1 MQSFELRTAINGQ
14 SWEWLFDLPHRLN
27 VAVEIVDEWCLPML
41 PPSSG
46 HTAATLRRLVTTD
59 ESPLRS
65 AILNT
70 TPSTPQAI
78 AVDGVVC
85 LCFALGPAGV
95 LVLARELTGGSE
107 SADKHRSDLEL
118 IGSWL
123 AGAVE
128 ADLASEPSGTGTE
141 SHMIASLQRLLN
153 EAVSRGSVRNVVSA
167 FVETLAVWRDL
178 AVYGY
183 VADTRGRFF
192 LSVSPL
198 GADHSAMSAELDAAA
213 VPAEG
218 AMVRLS
224 SAETERLGFGSVAG
238 DMLIRR
244 ISTDSGASWLMV
256 FAAAI
261 DSRDEPRL
269 TVYSDL
275 LRESLNDL
283 TAETTDRVVAA
294 IMGHLSHK
302 SEPVEAT
309 AQLALDDVIAAVGA
323 TQGALAVTK
332 AGRTHALAVGNT
344 DLLTTSED
352 GAPPDRLVVQAAHD
366 GELITLAVAG
376 EDGRFTA
383 HEQDILEAAVALLEP
398 WARAALRRSDQAERR
413 VAYLPFQAWIER
425 MASETIQE
433 GGHASVILISIP
445 DLALRP
451 GFMQAQ
457 VAKIRNQLRPSDFAG
472 NLTASEIAVL
482 LRDTPAD
489 DAAFVRA
496 RLKKLLESDEDAGD
510 AIQPSIGMI
519 SCSAESPFHGSIV
532 RAARESA
539 AARPQA

>member
-1 MQSFELRTAINGQ
+1 MQTFELRTAINAQ

-27 VAVEIVDEWCLPML
+27 VAIEIVDEWCLPML
-41 PPSSG
+41 PVGSG
-46 HTAATLRRLVTTD
+46 DTAAALRRLITTD

-65 AILNT
+65 AILNA

-78 AVDGVVC
+78 AIDGVLC
-85 LCFALGPAGV
+85 LCFALAPAGV
-95 LVLARELTGGSE
+95 LVVARELTDE
-107 SADKHRSDLEL
+107 RLPAEKRRHELEL

-128 ADLASEPSGTGTE
+128 TDLASEPSGTGTE

-167 FVETLAVWRDL
+167 FVETLAVWRDI
-178 AVYGY
+178 AVHGY
-183 VADTRGRFF
+183 VADSSGRFL
-192 LSVSPL
+192 LSVSPI
-198 GADHSAMSAELDAAA
+198 GTDHSSMSAELDDAAI
-213 VPAEG
+213 PADR

-224 SAETERLGFGSVAG
+224 SAETERLGLGSVG
-238 DMLIRR
+238 REMLVRR
-244 ISTDSGASWLMV
+244 ISTDSGASWVMV
-256 FAAAI
+256 FAATI

-283 TAETTDRVVAA
+283 TAETTDRVVGA
-294 IMGHLSHK
+294 IMGHLSRT

-309 AQLALDDVIAAVGA
+309 AQSALDEVVAAVGA
-323 TQGALAVTK
+323 TRGALAVTK
-332 AGRTHALAVGNT
+332 AGGTQALAVGNT
-344 DLLTTSED
+344 DLLTASKD
-352 GAPPDRLVVQAAHD
+352 SAAPDRLVVQASHD
-366 GELITLAVAG
+366 GDVMALAVAG

-383 HEQDILEAAVALLEP
+383 HEQDILEAAVALLQP

-413 VAYLPFQAWIER
+413 VAHLPFQAWIER
-425 MASETIQE
+425 LASETIQE

-445 DLALRP
+445 DVALRP
-451 GFMQAQ
+451 GFVQAQ

-489 DAAFVRA
+489 EAAFVRA
-496 RLKKLLESDEDAGD
+496 RLKRLLESDEGAGE
-510 AIQPSIGMI
+510 ALQPSIGMI
-519 SCSAESPFHGSIV
+519 SCSAESPVHGSIV

>member
-1 MQSFELRTAINGQ
+1 MQSFELQTAINAQ

-41 PPSSG
+41 PAGSG
-46 HTAATLRRLVTTD
+46 DTAAALRHLVTTD

-78 AVDGVVC
+78 AVDGVLC

-107 SADKHRSDLEL
+107 PAAKHRSDLEL

-141 SHMIASLQRLLN
+141 SHMIASLQRLLD
-153 EAVSRGSVRNVVSA
+153 EAVSRGSVRHVVSA
-167 FVETLAVWRDL
+167 FVETLAVWRDI

-192 LSVSPL
+192 LSVSPI

-213 VPAEG
+213 LPADG
-218 AMVRLS
+218 AMARLS
-224 SAETERLGFGSVAG
+224 SAETERLGFGSAAG

-261 DSRDEPRL
+261 DSRDERRL

-294 IMGHLSHK
+294 IMGHLSRT

-309 AQLALDDVIAAVGA
+309 AQSALDVVIAAVGA
-323 TQGALAVTK
+323 TQGALAVSK
-332 AGRTHALAVGNT
+332 AGVTPALAVGNT
-344 DLLTTSED
+344 DLLTASEE
-352 GAPPDRLVVQAAHD
+352 GPPDRLVVQAAHD
-366 GELITLAVAG
+366 GDLIRLAVAG
-376 EDGRFTA
+376 EAGRFTA
-383 HEQDILEAAVALLEP
+383 HDRNILEAAVALLEP
-398 WARAALRRSDQAERR
+398 WARATLRQSGQAERR

-425 MASETIQE
+425 LASETIQE

-445 DLALRP
+445 DVALRP

-457 VAKIRNQLRPSDFAG
+457 VAKIRNQLRPTDFAG
-472 NLTASEIAVL
+472 NLTAREIAVL

-489 DAAFVRA
+489 DAAFVRT

-519 SCSAESPFHGSIV
+519 SCSAESPLHGSIV